1 MIVKSQAG
9 DFEIKVISFEKDD
22 GNLVMVCTMGVWNA
36 RTLISPSDIL
46 QILKIII
53 KSKPFWLYLLALPFI
68 RLRKLD

>member
-36 RTLISPSDIL
+36 RTLISPSDI
-46 QILKIII
+46 
-53 KSKPFWLYLLALPFI
+53 I